1 MECKEL
7 PMTVDDLHIVNYCHR
22 SCTPLLNIM
31 RLPKDEAFALAYEMA
46 AQNKET
52 TAFYRFA
59 DFENY
64 YRERLKTDTLL
75 YTRFIELGGK
85 PLQEH
90 PLSFVLQGSDY
101 LNEWFDCGII
111 TRIPLNLIHP
121 DYISFTYGD
130 SMAGLKRHGEFTM
143 LTKDMLLKAISDYG
157 GTLEEFMINVE
168 NQYRYIEVQ
177 IWNDECLSI
186 CSEKTSQG

>member
-1 MECKEL
+1 
-7 PMTVDDLHIVNYCHR
+7 MTFDDLHIVNYCHR
-22 SCTPLLNIM
+22 RCTPLLNIM

-64 YRERLKTDTLL
+64 YPRRLKTDTLL
-75 YTRFIELGGK
+75 YNRFIELGGK

-101 LNEWFDCGII
+101 LNDWFDCGII

-121 DYISFTYGD
+121 DHISFTYGD
-130 SMAGLKRHGEFTM
+130 SMAVLKRHGEFTM

-157 GTLEEFMINVE
+157 GTLEEFMINIE

-186 CSEKTSQG
+186 CSEKTSQR